1 VETTVLSAIGGA
13 VGSIG
18 GVLCKPVIVGV
29 RDLVGRFFP
38 ETWRLLPPIVQ
49 SLEPSTSSYAW
60 SIPIAFGI
68 AVAIGVM
75 FGIYPARRAALM
87 DPIEALRH
95 E

>member
-1 VETTVLSAIGGA
+1 
-13 VGSIG
+13 
-18 GVLCKPVIVGV
+18 VIVGV
-29 RDLVGRFFP
+29 RDLVSRFFP
-38 ETWRLLPPIVQ
+38 DTWQLLPPIVQ
-49 SLEPSTSSYAW
+49 SLEPSTNSYIW